1 MRQRPSSQTP
11 NSPSSPATT
20 VADDSGEDEV
30 RRRSTNSARSSAV
43 ADDIGDD
50 EVRRGS
56 TNSAR
61 PGTVADDDGD
71 DEVPDP
77 PIYNS
82 PTSYLAGD
90 GTDHERRNGSYSRLS
105 YGAPAH
111 NSTDD
116 EAENLLND
124 HSLASPRASL
134 TAHDRS
140 RTLSTERATTSPVA
154 DPATD
159 EGARVL
165 SYDTTPN
172 TRSTPSGDVA
182 PLPPSTRV
190 ARSTPATERLI
201 SSTTAD
207 REPLPPS
214 PSVSAE
220 STTRGEELRTPRGEE
235 PPTPPW
241 APLDLPSTVATERM
255 VIDIAQDYP
264 VPLSAGFGTFINDVL
279 PESLRFDSIR
289 TRSDEIHHWAWRQWG
304 QFSFWDVLLLWIYIT
319 AHVRDSASYVKASVT
334 NSIRQLRMMWQP
346 MPWWFWLLPLLYVG
360 GEIASRR
367 ACTFQSGILRY
378 PGQLVDPMFGLP
390 SILFNGISKVNSNYQ
405 DAREFDCCLLP
416 SPPPNCHCPMTEE
429 ESYAKVVD
437 YIFRV
442 AEESGYAEA
451 TEDTLTE
458 ETEQDSDAEA
468 TKDTSTTTKVK
479 INHSEAMND
488 MFTMVTDAEN
498 DLIREVRKLA
508 HITLPDEGPIADL
521 LREYRILVEPTG
533 AQKFVSRLYS
543 VREQIQQELYRE
555 AQYLAD
561 IFPAEGRIAAVLRQF
576 GMLEKSPHER
586 GRAAFQASL
595 QAFVDKLKL
604 YASVVED
611 SPSAKKGGS
620 VRKAFMDKLRR
631 KGSAF
636 PNKHDAEHATAKALW
651 DLLKIAGIPVKLEEG
666 RYIYLN
672 GHRVTDSTTWDEI
685 FEMMKKGTPVNKSEF
700 GQRWGNNYAFNL
712 KSQQGRGKST
722 SKAGE
727 AYPEGQPFVASN
739 TKRTGK

>member
-1 MRQRPSSQTP
+1 MDNSQKPEKPEGAPSIWSLLRKTSEDIAEPHLEFPGRETTPIRPAP

-30 RRRSTNSARSSAV
+30 RRISTNSATSSAV
-43 ADDIGDD
+43 ADGDEDD
-50 EVRRGS
+50 EVL
-56 TNSAR
+56 
-61 PGTVADDDGD
+61 
-71 DEVPDP
+71 DP
-77 PIYNS
+77 PINNS

-90 GTDHERRNGSYSRLS
+90 STDHERRNGSYSRLS

-111 NSTDD
+111 NNTDD
-116 EAENLLND
+116 EAENPLND

-134 TAHDRS
+134 TADDTS
-140 RTLSTERATTSPVA
+140 RTLPIGSATTSPIA

-159 EGARVL
+159 AGAPLLSAIAAPTSPGSSSATEEGA
-165 SYDTTPN
+165 TN
-172 TRSTPSGDVA
+172 
-182 PLPPSTRV
+182 
-190 ARSTPATERLI
+190 
-201 SSTTAD
+201 
-207 REPLPPS
+207 
-214 PSVSAE
+214 
-220 STTRGEELRTPRGEE
+220 STTRSPTVDVTPASPE
-235 PPTPPW
+235 TPGYG
-241 APLDLPSTVATERM
+241 LGTQ
-255 VIDIAQDYP
+255 AQDFAWTHDYP
-264 VPLSAGFGTFINDVL
+264 IRHDGGFDLICTY
-279 PESLRFDSIR
+279 FDNF
-289 TRSDEIHHWAWRQWG
+289 HHWIWRQWD

-319 AHVRDSASYVKASVT
+319 AHVRDSVLYVKASVT

-360 GEIASRR
+360 GGIASRWP
-367 ACTFQSGILRY
+367 CTFQSSILRY
-378 PGQLVDPMFGLP
+378 PGQLVDPIFGLP
-390 SILFNGISKVNSNYQ
+390 SMLFNGISKVKSNYQ

-416 SPPPNCHCPMTEE
+416 FPPPNCHCPMTEE
-429 ESYAKVVD
+429 ESYAGAAD

-442 AEESGYAEA
+442 AEESSYAEA
-451 TEDTLTE
+451 TEDTFTE
-458 ETEQDSDAEA
+458 ETEEDSDTEA
-468 TKDTSTTTKVK
+468 TDDTSTEAKVE
-479 INHSEAMND
+479 INYSEDMDD

-498 DLIREVRKLA
+498 DLIREVRKLTYL
-508 HITLPDEGPIADL
+508 TLPHEGPIADL
-521 LREYRILVEPTG
+521 VRKYRILIEPTG
-533 AQKFVSRLYS
+533 AQKFITRLYS
-543 VREQIQQELYRE
+543 AREQIQQELYRE

-561 IFPAEGRIAAVLRQF
+561 IFPAEGRVAAVLREL
-576 GMLEKSPHER
+576 GMLEKSPNER

-595 QAFVDKLKL
+595 QAFVDKLKS

-620 VRKAFMDKLRR
+620 MRKAFMDKLRR

-651 DLLKIAGIPVKLEEG
+651 DVLKIAGIPVKLEEG

-672 GHRVTDSTTWDEI
+672 GHLVTDSTTWDEI
-685 FEMMKKGTPVNKSEF
+685 FEIMKTGTPVNKSEF
-700 GQRWGNNYAFNL
+700 GQRWGNNHASNL